1 MGNEEYWHCST
12 QGKDGHSC
20 KSCKDRYEKRER
32 IVDEKQLKEIENYIK
47 HDLHKAKYIE
57 DTMFT
62 ATEGKELLN
71 EIYRLKEELKIE
83 REKRSAD

>member
-1 MGNEEYWHCST
+1 MN
-12 QGKDGHSC
+12 
-20 KSCKDRYEKRER
+20 
-32 IVDEKQLKEIENYIK
+32 EKQLKEIENYIK

-83 REKRSAD
+83 RAMATSLVLLCSRSPHGELLETLLNDFFKR